1 MQKNAGCMLSQ
12 YTRTFCHGSL
22 VRYYLTSVLFSR
34 TRRTRFILFLSFRN
48 DDFLTVRQ
56 RYTLYL
62 CGRSRTVEL
71 AAIAIRL
78 HLFPNNGDNGDDGQN
93 QLEQGAFEQEAQ
105 NCCHAQ
111 HNGRY
116 CGTLIVLVGH
126 VGNDVGEYQRDGQ
139 ANQLPCNPPR
149 MISHVG
155 DDANPGHPTNGRA
168 NVAPCKPDEQP
179 IQVAPDG
186 KCSLQPTAVRV
197 IPITVVGQ
205 PPFEGHLGVRR
216 IAVRIQNLLVDMLH
230 PFSEFHFLCPPRH
243 CLRLYWQ

>member
-12 YTRTFCHGSL
+12 YTRTFCQVLL
-22 VRYYLTSVLFSR
+22 VWYYLTSALFSR

-93 QLEQGAFEQEAQ
+93 HLEQGAFEQEAQ

-149 MISHVG
+149 MISHVS
-155 DDANPGHPTNGRA
+155 DDPNPGHPTNGCT
-168 NVAPCKPDEQP
+168 NVVPSKPHKQP
-179 IQVAPDG
+179 VKVAPDG

-216 IAVRIQNLLVDMLH
+216 IAVRIQNILVDMLH